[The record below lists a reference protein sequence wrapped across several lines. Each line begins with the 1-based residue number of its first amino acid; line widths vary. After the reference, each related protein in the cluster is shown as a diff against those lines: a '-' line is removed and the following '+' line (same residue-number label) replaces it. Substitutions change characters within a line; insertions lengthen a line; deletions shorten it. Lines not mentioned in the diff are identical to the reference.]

1 MMYWYG
7 GYSGGWESEFL
18 TRVGGGRLKEM
29 KDEDQKE
36 QSFYSLTVAPSHM
49 DHLHSFFYLVFVF
62 WVQLGIW
69 VEYSERKRSRVQ
81 KTELR
86 DILFKVSV
94 HCIEAI

>member
-49 DHLHSFFYLVFVF
+49 DHLHSFFLSSICI
-62 WVQLGIW
+62 LGAAGDLG
-69 VEYSERKRSRVQ
+69 RVQ
-81 KTELR
+81 
-86 DILFKVSV
+86 
-94 HCIEAI
+94 